1 MSPILDGL
9 SFPDI
14 NQTAFQKGISC
25 SDAIFSTQ
33 EVLLHYIRQGEH
45 PFLCLYDI
53 EKAFE
58 FPILLSHLH
67 ELGINGKCWR
77 LIKSWYESPTSLVN
91 CLSDP
96 FPVNRGVKQGSVLS
110 PSLFLIVM
118 NSLIQKMRN
127 RNCGVSIQGTFVGT
141 AVHADDIRCIAPNID
156 SISSQSL
163 EIQHFTNEVG
173 MKLNPTKL
181 EIVRMSQTPTDS
193 IQVEIGENQITTS
206 KSARC
211 LGVQWRRDLS
221 ANDSV
226 NINISKARRA
236 FFRLGSTGAFHGKLN
251 PLSASSIFE
260 TCTIR
265 I

>member
-1 MSPILDGL
+1 
-9 SFPDI
+9 
-14 NQTAFQKGISC
+14 
-25 SDAIFSTQ
+25 
-33 EVLLHYIRQGEH
+33 
-45 PFLCLYDI
+45 
-53 EKAFE
+53 
-58 FPILLSHLH
+58 
-67 ELGINGKCWR
+67 
-77 LIKSWYESPTSLVN
+77 
-91 CLSDP
+91 
-96 FPVNRGVKQGSVLS
+96 
-110 PSLFLIVM
+110 
-118 NSLIQKMRN
+118 MRN

-221 ANDSV
+221 AND
-226 NINISKARRA
+226 INISKARRA

-260 TCTIR
+260 TCIGPLVK
-265 I
+265 